1 MFGLWALI
9 LYFKTIMKT
18 LTFILLLLICPVVRA
33 DIAVIANIDSGL
45 SAMTKQEVEEIFMGR
60 TRILSNSD
68 VVLRLDQSELRS
80 DFYLKLTN
88 RPIAQINS
96 YWSIILFSGK
106 ASKPM
111 QLFDDQTVIKTVS
124 KNKGAIGYIDSKN
137 ADKKLVRILLILN

>member
-1 MFGLWALI
+1 
-9 LYFKTIMKT
+9 MKT
-18 LTFILLLLICPVVRA
+18 LILILLLLISPAIRA
-33 DIAVIANIDSGL
+33 DLAVIANIDSGL

-60 TRILSNSD
+60 THILANGD
-68 VVLRLDQSELRS
+68 IVLPLDQSELRS

-96 YWSIILFSGK
+96 YWSIILFSGQ

-111 QLFDDQTVIKTVS
+111 QLSDDETVIKTVS

-137 ADKKLVRILLILN
+137 SDKKLVRILLILN

>member
-1 MFGLWALI
+1 MFGLLALI

-18 LTFILLLLICPVVRA
+18 LIFILLLLMSPAIRA
-33 DIAVIANIDSGL
+33 DLAVIANIDSGL

-60 TRILSNSD
+60 TRILSNGD
-68 VVLRLDQSELRS
+68 IVLPLDQSELRS

-96 YWSIILFSGK
+96 YWSIILFSGQ

-111 QLFDDQTVIKTVS
+111 QLSDDQTVIKTVS